1 MRVPVG
7 ALLLGLALTA
17 CTKQDPAPGTQGSET
32 KIGGDNGAQL
42 GDPTPQASQQGGLGG
57 PSNGVSPNKV
67 VYPTRPGYGSLGT
80 TAPSAQGGS
89 TAPTAAPAQTT
100 PPSTAT
106 TTTAP
111 ANTGAPGAF
120 TTPGRGVPPPPG
132 GRPKPGTK

>member
-7 ALLLGLALTA
+7 VLLLGLALTA
-17 CTKQDPAPGTQGSET
+17 CTKQDPAPTDQGSET
-32 KIGGDNGAQL
+32 KIGADNGGAKL
-42 GDPTPQASQQGGLGG
+42 GDPTPQASQQAGPTG
-57 PSNGVSPNKV
+57 PSNGVIPNKV
-67 VYPTRPGYGSLGT
+67 IYPTRPAYGSLGT
-80 TAPSAQGGS
+80 TAPSAQGG
-89 TAPTAAPAQTT
+89 TTAAPAQTT

-111 ANTGAPGAF
+111 ASTGAPGAF